1 MISNQMRNLSRCV
14 SAVTYDQR
22 TRIYI
27 LESSEIEKEL
37 VDIAEFNPVLKKF
50 TRLVKKNS
58 HNGLRNKGKEANT
71 AEWRRIIKKK
81 QKYRDIAKK

>member
-1 MISNQMRNLSRCV
+1 MISNQMRNLSRCG

-37 VDIAEFNPVLKKF
+37 VDIAEFNPVF
-50 TRLVKKNS
+50 
-58 HNGLRNKGKEANT
+58 KEIH
-71 AEWRRIIKKK
+71 EIS
-81 QKYRDIAKK
+81 